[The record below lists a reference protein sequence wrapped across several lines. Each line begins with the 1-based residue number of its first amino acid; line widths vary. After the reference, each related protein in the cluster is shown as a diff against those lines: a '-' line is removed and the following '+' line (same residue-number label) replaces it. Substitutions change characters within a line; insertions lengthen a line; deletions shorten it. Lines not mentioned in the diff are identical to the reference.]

1 MNTLFILLRLIHIL
15 FGVFWVGTTLFFVLF
30 FNPVVRA
37 AGSAGGAVMGRLSTT
52 RFSTLMA
59 ISAFLTVAAGTIMYA
74 IDSNGFQWNW
84 ISSPTGISLTIGSLA
99 GIAAFLEG
107 LMLQKP
113 AIARLS
119 AIHKEIQEAG
129 GQPSAE
135 ELQEMQSLQK
145 KLGKVSLRGAMM
157 MVISVIGMSI
167 AFNL

>member
-37 AGSAGGAVMGRLSTT
+37 AGPAGGAVMGRLSTT

-59 ISAFLTVAAGTIMYA
+59 ISAFLTVAAGTIMYV
-74 IDSNGFQWNW
+74 IDSNGFQWAW
-84 ISSPTGISLTIGSLA
+84 IISPAGMSLTIGSLA

-113 AIARLS
+113 AITRLS
-119 AIHKEIQEAG
+119 TIQQEIQAAG
-129 GQPSAE
+129 GQPSQDH
-135 ELQEMQSLQK
+135 LTEMDALQK
-145 KLGKVSLRGAMM
+145 KMGKVSLRGAIM